1 MTVVLPVVGMLSL
14 SSYLIIEERN
24 QLNQLEVLFAP
35 AMIGFDLIGV
45 VHKLQKECGRSAVF
59 IAIGGKI
66 FAVELPMQRLE
77 TDKAPKILDDRL
89 KQFDTG
95 PSEGELATRLSDAT
109 AALAELGLKRH

>member
-1 MTVVLPVVGMLSL
+1 MTVVLPVVAMLSL

-24 QLNQLEVLFAP
+24 QLNQLEVLSAP

-45 VHKLQKECGRSAVF
+45 VHQLQKECGRSAVF
-59 IAIGGKI
+59 IASGGKI

-77 TDKAPKILDDRL
+77 TDNVPKILDDRL
-89 KQFDTG
+89 KKFDTG

-109 AALAELGLKRH
+109 AALAELGLKRY

>member
-1 MTVVLPVVGMLSL
+1 MTVVLPVVAMLSL

-45 VHKLQKECGRSAVF
+45 FHKLQKECGRSAVF
-59 IAIGGKI
+59 IASGGKI
-66 FAVELPMQRLE
+66 FAVELPMQSLE

-89 KQFDTG
+89 KKFDTG
-95 PSEGELATRLSDAT
+95 PSEGESATRLSDAT
-109 AALAELGLKRH
+109 AALADLG